1 MSWNDFN
8 SADEQ
13 RDYDL
18 IPKGTLARVRMTIRP
33 GGMNDPAQGWT
44 GGYATRG
51 KSNDSV
57 YLDCEFV
64 ILEGKYAKR
73 KVWTLIGLYSP
84 KGPDWGNQGRAFIK
98 GILNSSRRLNPKD
111 NSPEAQTRRRIAGF
125 QELDGVEFA
134 AKIDIENGDRGDK
147 NVIRLA
153 ITPDHKEYAALMGG
167 AGYTAPAAGYTPH
180 AAAQQSLPT
189 ATPTNR
195 PSWAQ

>member
-1 MSWNDFN
+1 MSWNDYN
-8 SADEQ
+8 TADEQ
-13 RDYDL
+13 QEYDL

-33 GGMNDPAQGWT
+33 GGLNDPAQGWT

-51 KSNDSV
+51 KNTDSV

-73 KVWTLIGLYSP
+73 KVWSLIGLYSA

-98 GILNSSRRLNPKD
+98 GILNSSRRLSSKD
-111 NSPEAQTRRRIAGF
+111 NSPEAQARRRIAGF
-125 QELDGVEFA
+125 QELDGVEFV

-147 NVIRLA
+147 NVIKLA
-153 ITPDHKEYAALMGG
+153 ITTDHKEYATLMGG
-167 AGYTAPAAGYTPH
+167 AGYTAPATSYAPP
-180 AAAQQSLPT
+180 AAAQPAP
-189 ATPTNR
+189 ATSSNR

>member
-1 MSWNDFN
+1 MSWRDFN
-8 SADEQ
+8 TADDQ
-13 RDYDL
+13 NSYDL

-33 GGMNDPAQGWT
+33 GGLNDPAQGWT
-44 GGYATRG
+44 EGYATRG
-51 KSNDSV
+51 KSTDSV

-73 KVWTLIGLYSP
+73 KVWSLIGLYSP

-98 GILNSSRRLNPKD
+98 GILNSSRRLSPKD
-111 NSPEAQTRRRIAGF
+111 NSPEALARRRIAGF
-125 QELDGVEFA
+125 QELDGVEFV

-167 AGYTAPAAGYTPH
+167 AGYTAPAAGYAPQ
-180 AAAQQSLPT
+180 AAAQPASV
-189 ATPTNR
+189 TPSNR

>member
-8 SADEQ
+8 TADEQ

-33 GGMNDPAQGWT
+33 GGLNDPAQGWT

-51 KSNDSV
+51 KNTDAI

-73 KVWTLIGLYSP
+73 KVWSLIGLYSA
-84 KGPDWGNQGRAFIK
+84 KGPNWGNQGRAFIK
-98 GILNSSRRLNPKD
+98 GILNSSRRLSPKD
-111 NSPEAQTRRRIAGF
+111 NSPEAQTRRRITGF

-147 NVIRLA
+147 NVIKLA

-167 AGYTAPAAGYTPH
+167 ASYSAPAASYAPPTVAQHTP
-180 AAAQQSLPT
+180 
-189 ATPTNR
+189 ATPSNR